1 MRNRE
6 SGRTNH
12 NIITE
17 AQYQASLQQLSN
29 ITQEILLKLKPL
41 PTKMKSS
48 QKKNQVIYPN
58 DTHYAEIQKLLGDIA
73 GYYQNNKRPL
83 NQEIFF
89 NLTQTTTL
97 LKKYSNYPSDGSL
110 NIEIANLN
118 KKNNDTFYERIV
130 QLTLSMLLTSCYLYQ
145 FTFVSQAA
153 LIAAKIFII
162 NTSFLGIIAIAAYI
176 YLTYVKKEHGVNKL
190 LPQLLEKLSPYGEVL
205 RKTATSADDS
215 SLSSQSVNC
224 RRKRHRPAN
233 KCLDTSNQNKSGSF
247 KNPKYIQQLP
257 NNGNYH
263 SNLIAEAMK
272 LLEESTCSSQA
283 IGLESPED
291 EQSIIRGSMSFF
303 NTCELASSSRQSK
316 NSSHLVIH
324 SIYSKNHIIQDSS
337 FNNSTIVTDE
347 SDSSVGSSKTIFNSY
362 DWVEEKEKIELEI
375 RQEEVDPN
383 RYSPQL

>member
-58 DTHYAEIQKLLGDIA
+58 DTHYAEIQKLLGNIA

-97 LKKYSNYPSDGSL
+97 LKKYSNYPSDSSL

-215 SLSSQSVNC
+215 SLSSQSVNY
-224 RRKRHRPAN
+224 RQERHRPAN
-233 KCLDTSNQNKSGSF
+233 KCPDTSDQNKSGCF
-247 KNPKYIQQLP
+247 KKPKYIQQS
-257 NNGNYH
+257 NNGNPH

-272 LLEESTCSSQA
+272 ILEDSTYSSQA
-283 IGLESPED
+283 SGLESPED
-291 EQSIIRGSMSFF
+291 EQSIIRGSMTFF
-303 NTCELASSSRQSK
+303 NTYGLASSSRQSK
-316 NSSHLVIH
+316 NSSHLVMH
-324 SIYSKNHIIQDSS
+324 SIYSQNHIIQGSS
-337 FNNSTIVTDE
+337 FNNSTIGTDD
-347 SDSSVGSSKTIFNSY
+347 SDSSVGSSQTILKSY
-362 DWVEEKEKIELEI
+362 DWVENKDKLELEI
-375 RQEEVDPN
+375 QHDSTKC
-383 RYSPQL
+383 YSSQL